1 MGRYSR
7 KQSFPIHGCRFVDR
21 YIKANYQN
29 PNEVMVFNY
38 LDVGGVEE
46 VITFFKNNGRT
57 LIGLE
62 VIDKC
67 PLCKVTHVITDSIA
81 KD

>member
-7 KQSFPIHGCRFVDR
+7 KQSFHGCRFVDK
-21 YIKANYQN
+21 YLKANYQN
-29 PNEVMVFNY
+29 PNEVVVFNF
-38 LDVGGVEE
+38 LDIGGVAD
-46 VITFFKNNGRT
+46 VNGFFKNSERT
-57 LIGLE
+57 LVGLE

-67 PLCKVTHVITDSIA
+67 PLCKITHVITDSIG